1 MPLSAVT
8 GADGSIR
15 LNITKRQVRDSA
27 LAGIDH
33 PDALTARQAEKRLRV
48 CDPWWSRATWRVIT
62 PGVGW
67 ARDHPGRA

>member
-8 GADGSIR
+8 GAWGSIR

-33 PDALTARQAEKRLRV
+33 PDALTPAGGEEAARV
-48 CDPWWSRATWRVIT
+48 
-62 PGVGW
+62 
-67 ARDHPGRA
+67 

>member
-8 GADGSIR
+8 GAWGSIR

-33 PDALTARQAEKRLRV
+33 PDALPRQAEKRLRV
-48 CDPWWSRATWRVIT
+48 CDPWWSRATRRVIT

-67 ARDHPGRA
+67 ARDHPGSA